1 MTDEDDM
8 TLEEFAEEYPNLYR
22 ECSEKFL
29 RVFHVAIQR
38 MPDCIEKWGI
48 AFATGNPI
56 CFGQSM
62 SDVARKLDGVQ
73 KEHSGKY
80 ITRAAISYE
89 ARKFCDDMGLP
100 PSPYMKSE
108 ESIKVA
114 QNARNLALKI
124 RQTNKE
130 RNQ

>member
-1 MTDEDDM
+1 MIEEDDM
-8 TLEEFAEEYPNLYR
+8 TLEELAEAHPNIYR
-22 ECSEKFL
+22 ECASKFL
-29 RVFHVAIQR
+29 PILHAAIQR

-48 AFATGNPI
+48 AFATSNPI

-62 SDVARKLDGVQ
+62 TEVARKMDV
-73 KEHSGKY
+73 S
-80 ITRAAISYE
+80 RASLSYE

-108 ESIKVA
+108 ESITVA
-114 QNARNLALKI
+114 QSARNLALKI

-130 RNQ
+130 RNQQ